1 MYGLTQISL
10 LAVDRELA
18 TNRKTLFILVT
29 VPPAHQKP
37 KIEVGFFAF
46 FSSGT
51 PTRIFSYCRGRVLI
65 SENLIMRLSSAR
77 SIGTHR
83 SPVAAVR
90 RQSSRVPQPV
100 VDDDDDDDAVPAAT
114 TTSPIP

>member
-46 FSSGT
+46 FLSGT

-65 SENLIMRLSSAR
+65 SEQSDHATFECPLDRYASLACGGRPSPIFTRSSALR
-77 SIGTHR
+77 
-83 SPVAAVR
+83 
-90 RQSSRVPQPV
+90 
-100 VDDDDDDDAVPAAT
+100 
-114 TTSPIP
+114 